1 MTRQGKSTSIRKSTI
16 GRRGALGALLP
27 SRPGFVAGITVLA
40 MVAFGSAQGAISSG
54 TAAAAGAPQRGGV
67 LKVLGQS
74 DIFNLDTVSAY
85 YTVSNMLNR
94 AYARQLFSYDSTGS
108 FASQLTIKP
117 DVATVLPTS
126 ANGGISNGG
135 KTYTIHLRGNVMW
148 DSTPARAVTAADF
161 VRQFKMLCNPV
172 SPSGASGYFTATIAG
187 MTAYC
192 NGFAKAPATVAGIK
206 AYVNG
211 HSLAGV
217 ASVNATTIVFKLL
230 SPAADFLNI
239 LSQGFC
245 SARPIEYMAYLP
257 DGAQF
262 RAHTLS
268 DGPYQITNYT
278 AGKSITLGRNPAWVK
293 SSDPLR
299 GAYVNQIQITEGLTP
314 TSVQQQLQVGTGN
327 MEWDVTPPTQDIPG
341 LTAQKDPRLIIGP
354 AGNNYV
360 DLGTYLA
367 LNQYHGPMTNKLVRE
382 AVAYAVNKNAIVQVL
397 GGPAIAAT
405 TSQVVLPGSVGYVKG
420 LNPFPDKNGAG
431 DPAKA
436 KALLKQAGYPNGVAI
451 KLLYSTTDPG
461 PRVGQSLQ
469 SSLQLAGF
477 KVTLV
482 PATQSDFYGKYL
494 TQPASAKSGL
504 WDVAPPGWI
513 PDWFGNNGRSTIV
526 PLLTAPGLGSNDFG
540 GYSSKTLEA
549 DVAQALKAT
558 TSTAVSAAWAKANEQ
573 AVKDVA
579 IVPVNVQKW
588 PLYHSSNLQGCSFF
602 WYSLNCDLPNVWLS
616 K

>member
-1 MTRQGKSTSIRKSTI
+1 MNLSVNFDSKTAGNIRRRVFSLPVYRGRARLLVSITATAAL
-16 GRRGALGALLP
+16 ALGL
-27 SRPGFVAGITVLA
+27 S
-40 MVAFGSAQGAISSG
+40 QGAISAG
-54 TAAAAGAPQRGGV
+54 AAGSPQRGGT

-94 AYARQLFSYDSTGS
+94 AYARQLFSYNSRGS
-108 FASQLTIKP
+108 FAAQLVIKP
-117 DVATVLPTS
+117 DVATIIPTA

-135 KTYTIHLRGNVMW
+135 KTYTIHLRNNVMW
-148 DSTPARAVTAADF
+148 NTSPVRPVTAADF

-172 SPSGASGYFTATIAG
+172 SPSGASGYFTATIVG

-192 NGFAKAPATVAGIK
+192 SSFAKIHPTVAGIK
-206 AYVNG
+206 AFVNG
-211 HSLAGV
+211 HGLAGV
-217 ASVNATTIVFKLL
+217 TAPNATTIVFKLL
-230 SPAADFLNI
+230 SPGADFLNI

-268 DGPYQITNYT
+268 DGPYAITNYT
-278 AGKSITLGRNPAWVK
+278 AGKSITLARNRAWVQA
-293 SSDPLR
+293 SDPLR
-299 GAYVNQIQITEGLTP
+299 GAYVNQIQITEGLTA

-341 LTAQKDPRLIIGP
+341 LMASKDPRLTIGP
-354 AGNNYV
+354 SGDNYV
-360 DLGTYLA
+360 DLGTYLS

-382 AVAYAVNKNAIVQVL
+382 AVAYAVNKNAIVQIL

-420 LNPFPDKNGAG
+420 FNPFPDKNGAG
-431 DPAKA
+431 DAAKA
-436 KALLKQAGYPNGVAI
+436 KALLKKAGYPNGVAI

-469 SSLQLAGF
+469 ASLQLAGF

-494 TQPASAKSGL
+494 TQPTSAKNGL

-540 GYSSKTLEA
+540 GYSSTALNS

-558 TSTAVSAAWAKANEQ
+558 TPAAVSAAWAKANQQ

-579 IVPVNVQKW
+579 IVPVNIQKW
-588 PLYHSSNLQGCSFF
+588 PVYHSSSLKGCDFF